1 MRLSTQQFYIQNLD
15 NVNQSNARLFKVQQ
29 QLATGQKLSQPS
41 DDPLA
46 ATQINKYERV
56 IARNEVFANNV
67 NVSERRLRLEES
79 TLTAITESVL
89 NIKDLAIQANN
100 GANSDNDRAIIG
112 EEMRQILGQ
121 LVGALNTRDAQG
133 EYLFSGFKGGTEP
146 YQLNADD
153 NYEYRGDSGQRFLDI
168 GENATI
174 AATDP
179 GSTLFGSG
187 EDNLLNVVNS
197 LASLLKGDRPLDAAF
212 ETITEEVSD
221 LQGQVDQF
229 FETLVTKRSELGA
242 RLRVL
247 DDQRDALADIKL
259 FTQNTLSKFKDT
271 DYYEATSQ
279 LLLEQ
284 NALQA
289 AYASFGKIQQ
299 LSLFNYVN

>member
-56 IARNEVFANNV
+56 IARNDVFTNNV

-100 GANSDNDRAIIG
+100 GANSDSDLAIIG

-121 LVGALNTRDAQG
+121 LVAAMNTRDAQG
-133 EYLFSGFKGGTEP
+133 EYLFSGFKGDTEP
-146 YQLNADD
+146 YQLNVDD
-153 NYEYRGDSGQRFLDI
+153 NYEYKGDSGQRFLDI

-179 GSTLFGSG
+179 GSILFGSG
-187 EDNLLNVVNS
+187 EENLLNVVNS
-197 LASLLKGDRPLDAAF
+197 MASLLKGDRPLDAAF
-212 ETITEEVSD
+212 NTITEEVSD
-221 LQGQVDQF
+221 LQGQTNQF
-229 FETLVTKRSELGA
+229 FETLVTKRSEIGA

-247 DDQRDALADIKL
+247 DDQREALADIKL